1 MEKNHLKAQWCGPIA
16 MNIHITWSVHRHINN
31 ALYLELNDVYMI
43 TLIFTSCEYPV
54 DPYES

>member
-43 TLIFTSCEYPV
+43 TLIFTL
-54 DPYES
+54 